1 MRSWLFRVTVGVA
14 VAVVLGGSQFSTTS
28 HAQASSRVESADD
41 FQGFLEQYCLRC
53 HTDRRQQAGAV
64 PVSLE
69 GADVDD
75 VGAHADLWEEVVR
88 RVRAGLMPP
97 MGSRG
102 PDPHDPTRRGNLAGT
117 RVGPSCGE
125 QSASRP
131 SDDRA
136 PAQPHGV

>member
-1 MRSWLFRVTVGVA
+1 MRRWLFRVTVGAA
-14 VAVVLGGSQFSTTS
+14 VVMVLGGGPYSTTS
-28 HAQASSRVESADD
+28 HAQASSGFESADD

-75 VGAHADLWEEVVR
+75 VGAHAELWEEVVR

-97 MGSRG
+97 MGLTGS
-102 PDPHDPTRRGNLAGT
+102 
-117 RVGPSCGE
+117 
-125 QSASRP
+125 
-131 SDDRA
+131 
-136 PAQPHGV
+136 